1 MEISVR
7 SANVEKIFMGVSL
20 LPVTDFYNELDLVSS
35 FDYKKLI
42 IVYIRCCCVYTCTKM
57 KQYFITDGH
66 IVTIRREHYYSSP
79 TQSSFYQKN
88 PILI

>member
-42 IVYIRCCCVYTCTKM
+42 IVCMRCCCVYTKII
-57 KQYFITDGH
+57 QYFITDGH
-66 IVTIRREHYYSSP
+66 IATNNENNITTVLYDHAFRDEH
-79 TQSSFYQKN
+79 
-88 PILI
+88 

>member
-42 IVYIRCCCVYTCTKM
+42 IVCKRCCCVYTCTKI

-66 IVTIRREHYYSSP
+66 IATNNENNLTTTLHYHAFRDEYLP
-79 TQSSFYQKN
+79 
-88 PILI
+88 LI

>member
-42 IVYIRCCCVYTCTKM
+42 IAYMRCCCAYGCTQI

-66 IVTIRREHYYSSP
+66 IITNNENIVLPPYAIM
-79 TQSSFYQKN
+79 
-88 PILI
+88 